1 MADYLSVT
9 LLDGYGR
16 ETRKLVE
23 LTQQLTLGGY
33 VDNANA
39 WLAAFADISDL
50 QPVRANLVLE
60 GLTLPETDPAGSN
73 VDIGATFTC
82 FIGDG
87 GGKKASLKVP
97 GIKMALI
104 GAGGFV
110 DLDEE
115 DVAAFLDLYGD
126 PPDNKCR
133 LSDGEYAESWIQ
145 GTLDK

>member
-1 MADYLSVT
+1 MPDYVSVT
-9 LLDGYGR
+9 LLDGFGR

-23 LTQQLTLGGY
+23 LTPQLTLGGY

-39 WLAAFADISDL
+39 WLSAYAEIGDL
-50 QPVRANLVLE
+50 QIVRANLVLE
-60 GLTLPETDPAGSN
+60 GLDLPETDPAGSN

-87 GGKKASLKVP
+87 AGKKASLKIP
-97 GIKMALI
+97 GIKMSLI

-110 DLDEE
+110 DLEDE

-126 PPDNKCR
+126 PPDNKVR
-133 LSDGEYAESWIQ
+133 LSDGEWAESWIQ